1 MLSIVPAQAAE
12 PVLIPLWP
20 DRAPGVTNTVSTEHD
35 TSKAGSE
42 LIAGKP
48 VIRLGNVSQPSI
60 TIYRPAAGKETGAA
74 VLVCP
79 GGGYNIL
86 AWDLEGTEVCEWLD
100 SIGITGVLLK
110 YRVPKQEAGA
120 LQDIQRALGL
130 VRQRAKEFGIDSQ
143 RIGVLGFSAGG
154 DLCARLCANDSVRTY
169 PAVDKADDTSCRPDF
184 QMLIYPGGLAH
195 KNDAQKLLPDVTV
208 TTNTP
213 PTFLVMAENDPVGV
227 ENVLVYALA
236 MKQARM
242 PAELHIYAT
251 GGHGYGLRRTPV
263 PVTAWPDRA
272 TEWMRNSGWLERR

>member
-1 MLSIVPAQAAE
+1 
-12 PVLIPLWP
+12 
-20 DRAPGVTNTVSTEHD
+20 
-35 TSKAGSE
+35 
-42 LIAGKP
+42 
-48 VIRLGNVSQPSI
+48 
-60 TIYRPAAGKETGAA
+60 
-74 VLVCP
+74 
-79 GGGYNIL
+79 
-86 AWDLEGTEVCEWLD
+86 
-100 SIGITGVLLK
+100 
-110 YRVPKQEAGA
+110 VPKQEAGA

-236 MKQARM
+236 MKQARV